1 MAQNETKETKEV
13 KKKNV
18 NPYIKIT
25 AEEIEKWYSDEA
37 TNEQIKEFEEVCVK
51 KAYPKKKEYKYLP
64 NGNVRMRCT
73 TNKETG
79 EKVQTPE
86 YSLVEDKTQKPV
98 ERYYLYKAKEWY
110 GKNVLGIEPP
120 KSAKE
125 LTGIAKLRANRAKKK
140 NPTNKP
146 AEEK

>member
-1 MAQNETKETKEV
+1 MAQEETKEV
-13 KKKNV
+13 EKKNV

-25 AEEIEKWYSDEA
+25 AEEIEKWYSDKA
-37 TNEQIKEFEEVCVK
+37 TDEEIKEFEEACVK
-51 KAYPKKKEYKYLP
+51 LAYPKIKQYKYLP
-64 NGNVRMRCT
+64 NGNVRMHYT
-73 TNKETG
+73 TNKKTG
-79 EKVQTPE
+79 EKVQKPE

-110 GKNVLGIEPP
+110 GKNVLHIEPP
-120 KSAKE
+120 KSTKE
-125 LTGIAKLRANRAKKK
+125 LTGIAKLRAKRAKKK